1 MEPGLVGAV
10 VGVVGP
16 TRAIKEA
23 HVAIKGSMIAQWGSR
38 CHRRH

>member
-1 MEPGLVGAV
+1 MEPGSIGAV
-10 VGVVGP
+10 VGVGGP

-23 HVAIKGSMIAQWGSR
+23 HMAIEGSMIAQWGSR